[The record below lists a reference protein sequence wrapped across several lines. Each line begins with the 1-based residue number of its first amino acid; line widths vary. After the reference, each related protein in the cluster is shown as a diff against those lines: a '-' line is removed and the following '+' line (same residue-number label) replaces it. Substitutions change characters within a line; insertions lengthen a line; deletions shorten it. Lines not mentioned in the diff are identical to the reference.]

1 MKKDTPFITG
11 NQKIVR
17 NINRAAILNLIREK
31 QPISRI
37 RIARITGLNKS
48 TVSSIVQELIDNDF
62 ICETVEHDK
71 QVGRNPINLTL
82 KLNTHFV
89 GGISIE
95 AGETGLIIADIDGTP
110 RASSTLPTRAREP
123 EAFLQTCLRELR
135 KLQQQHGIAHLTGL
149 GVSVTGIVN
158 QAQAHVIFSAQLGWE
173 DVPVGA
179 ILRSH
184 WSDERPVVVSN
195 DARAAALAE
204 LWFGQHDRQFN
215 NFVFLYIG
223 EGIGSGIV
231 IENKLIDG
239 AHHLAGEFGH
249 LTLFEGGE
257 RCSCGNY
264 GCLEAYASDRA
275 TVKRFLLLSQREG
288 PAGEES
294 ITLSEIIARARQGN
308 PPALETLRQTGRYL
322 GLGISKIIK
331 TIDPEAIIL
340 DGEIIAAYDLI
351 LPEMTRAIEQRA
363 FFGKTREVKIL
374 PASLQT
380 DSRLLGAAALMIQ
393 KIFSDVKIVL

>member
-1 MKKDTPFITG
+1 MKKNAPFLTG

-17 NINRAAILNLIREK
+17 NINRAAILNLIREQ

-37 RIARITGLNKS
+37 QISRITGLNKS
-48 TVSSIVQELIDNDF
+48 TVSSIVQELIENDF
-62 ICETVEHDK
+62 ICETVEHDR
-71 QVGRNPINLTL
+71 QVGRNPINLSL

-89 GGISIE
+89 GGLSIE
-95 AGETGLIIADIDGTP
+95 AGETRLIIADIDGTP
-110 RASSTLPTRAREP
+110 KATRTLPTHPAEP
-123 EAFLQTCLRELR
+123 ATFLHTCL
-135 KLQQQHGIAHLTGL
+135 KALQDLGKKHGIARLNGL
-149 GVSVTGIVN
+149 GVSITGIVDPH
-158 QAQAHVIFSAQLGWE
+158 QSRVIFSAQLGWE
-173 DVPVGA
+173 EVLVGE
-179 ILRSH
+179 ILQARLPA
-184 WSDERPVVVSN
+184 DTPVVVSN

-204 LWFGQHDRQFN
+204 LWFGQHGQRLN

-231 IENKLIDG
+231 IEKKLIDG

-257 RCSCGNY
+257 PCRCGNY

-275 TVKRFLLLSQREG
+275 TVNRYASLRQGEPSSREANLS
-288 PAGEES
+288 
-294 ITLSEIIARARQGN
+294 LSEIIKRARNGDSL
-308 PPALETLRQTGRYL
+308 ALETLRQTGRYL

-340 DGEIIAAYDLI
+340 DGEIIKAYDLI

-374 PASLQT
+374 PASLET